1 MFAIPGSYKAV
12 GSAQVDTNDHSH
24 FSLNEA
30 AGQQRTLV
38 VGSVIIDVGA
48 VYGFIVGVIGSA
60 DDGFNLPAL
69 PLLGPTLSQTFRAHP
84 GSSSNKITN

>member
-1 MFAIPGSYKAV
+1 MFAIPGSHKAV
-12 GSAQVDTNDHSH
+12 GGAQVDTNDHSH

-48 VYGFIVGVIGSA
+48 ICGFVVGVIGSA
-60 DDGFNLPAL
+60 DGGFNPPAL
-69 PLLGPTLSQTFRAHP
+69 PLPGPTLSRL
-84 GSSSNKITN
+84 SSSSWKFQQ